1 MEYKT
6 SVSNPMLVGA
16 LHVLKA
22 EDTPEHRQIVLD
34 EIRKSKFLSPAVFEK
49 PPIVD
54 EKNRIVMTSENRPK
68 LFPIPGPGKKPYLAV
83 FSDKYE
89 IPEDKF
95 AAVSKDIGEIEMVT
109 ITFPE
114 LAFFLLQP
122 GSQLAGCI
130 VNPFSAGI
138 AFPKEA
144 LAAMMAPP
152 PNNN

>member
-22 EDTPEHRQIVLD
+22 EDTPEHRQSVLD
-34 EIRKSKFLSPAVFEK
+34 EIRKSKFLSPAVFER

-54 EKNRIVMTSENRPK
+54 EKNKIVMTPENRPK
-68 LFPIPGPGKKPYLAV
+68 LFPMPGPGKKPYLAL

-95 AAVSKDIGEIEMVT
+95 ETEIKDVGKIEMVT

-114 LAFFLLQP
+114 LAFFLMQP

-138 AFPKEA
+138 AIPKEA
-144 LAAMMAPP
+144 IADMMAPP
-152 PNNN
+152 SV

>member
-22 EDTPEHRQIVLD
+22 EDTPEHRQSVLD

-54 EKNRIVMTSENRPK
+54 DKNKIVMTPENRPK

-89 IPEDKF
+89 VSDEKF
-95 AAVSKDIGEIEMVT
+95 EAVSKDIGKIEMIT
-109 ITFPE
+109 ISFPE

-122 GSQLAGCI
+122 GSQLAGFI

-144 LAAMMAPP
+144 IAAMMAPP
-152 PNNN
+152 PNSI